1 MNYKFAYTLGRLLS
15 LGLAGCVAAGDGFA
29 DVDSLS
35 DALSVVRMEA
45 EGQSWSISSGDR
57 TETNAGDVKFRAN
70 QVGDF
75 FKFSRSV
82 EAGTYKIVLRYAR
95 RNVYGKYDV
104 KVAGSTVASL
114 DAYDSAT
121 GDRWTTATLGEKAL
135 SGNVEFSFQVT
146 GRNSSASGY
155 DLKVDYIELVP
166 VEGAGSGGGGGS
178 ASTGG
183 GGSASTGGG
192 GSASTGGGGSGT
204 GDPVESICGVKPG
217 AATGHVAMENL
228 CRGVV
233 AVRSGEGNFISW
245 RLMGYEDRGIG
256 FNVYR
261 DGTKVNGAPIT
272 NSTNYYDSGAPRN
285 AKYIVRAVIDGAEQG
300 DSANTRDGDS
310 GAPTW
315 ERNYLTIPLRTPS
328 GYEAGD
334 ASPGDLDGDG
344 DYELVVKEQDTPRDP
359 SQDGRTGQPKF
370 AAYDTD
376 GTFLWRIDLGIN
388 IRESEHTT
396 PFVVYDLDGDGRAEI
411 AVKTAPGT
419 RDGKG
424 EFLHTG
430 PAASDDDRRDY
441 RNGAGKILSGP
452 EYLTVFSGV
461 DGSELATIAYH
472 APYGSG
478 SFGDNNGNRSDR
490 YNATLA
496 FLDDSGRPSVVMQRG
511 YYARTTFGAYNYRDG
526 RLSLMWSF
534 DSSARGNGAYAGKGV
549 HSVMAAD
556 TDGDLRQEIIPGGA
570 TIGPD
575 GRGKCAVSF
584 YAHGDALH
592 IADLIPS
599 RPGLEVFQPTE
610 ADGVPS
616 YFLRDAETCEV
627 LWRGAN
633 SDGEGPGRGAADD
646 ITPDNPGGEAWTNT
660 AGLFNAANGRSIGAR
675 PREVNFL
682 VWWDGDESRELLNG
696 NTVANFDGEGRGFT
710 AEGCTSINGT
720 KSVPTLSADLFG
732 DWREEVVFLCGNSL
746 RIYTTNQV
754 TERRIYTLM
763 HDPQYRANVSAQ
775 NATYNQPPHTSFHIG
790 GGMREPPR
798 PNITVR

>member
-1 MNYKFAYTLGRLLS
+1 MALVV
-15 LGLAGCVAAGDGFA
+15 AG
-29 DVDSLS
+29 
-35 DALSVVRMEA
+35 ALSACSGSESGDDGSGGA
-45 EGQSWSISSGDR
+45 PNAGGASGQTSSG
-57 TETNAGDVKFRAN
+57 
-70 QVGDF
+70 
-75 FKFSRSV
+75 
-82 EAGTYKIVLRYAR
+82 
-95 RNVYGKYDV
+95 
-104 KVAGSTVASL
+104 ASGQT
-114 DAYDSAT
+114 S
-121 GDRWTTATLGEKAL
+121 
-135 SGNVEFSFQVT
+135 SGASGQT
-146 GRNSSASGY
+146 SSGASGQTSSSASGQTSSSASGQTSS
-155 DLKVDYIELVP
+155 
-166 VEGAGSGGGGGS
+166 GASGGRDPG
-178 ASTGG
+178 TGG
-183 GGSASTGGG
+183 TDNPG
-192 GSASTGGGGSGT
+192 
-204 GDPVESICGVKPG
+204 ESICGVTP
-217 AATGHVAMENL
+217 AAAAGHVTLENL

-233 AVRSGEGNFISW
+233 AVRSGDGNFISW
-245 RLMGYEDRGIG
+245 RLMGYEDPSIG

-261 DGTKVNGAPIT
+261 DGTKVNDTPIT
-272 NSTNYYDSGAPRN
+272 DSTNYFDSGAPGG
-285 AKYIVRAVIDGAEQG
+285 AKYTVRAVIDGAEQG

-310 GAPTW
+310 GTPTW
-315 ERNYLTIPLRTPS
+315 ERNYLTIPLDTPDD
-328 GYEAGD
+328 YEAGD

-344 DYELVVKEQDTPRDP
+344 DYELVVKEQNSPRDP
-359 SQDGRTGQPKF
+359 SQDGRTGQPKL

-424 EFLHTG
+424 AFLHTG
-430 PAASDDDRRDY
+430 PAADDDDARDY

-461 DGSELATIAYH
+461 DGSELATIEYH
-472 APYGSG
+472 APITSG

-496 FLDDSGRPSVVMQRG
+496 FLDDSGQPSAVMQRG
-511 YYARTTFGAYNYRDG
+511 YYARMTFGAYNYRDG

-534 DSSARGNGAYAGKGV
+534 DSSASGNGAYSGKGV

-556 TDGDLRQEIIPGGA
+556 TDGDLRQEIIPGAA

-584 YAHGDALH
+584 YGHGDAIH
-592 IADLIPS
+592 VADLVPS

-616 YFLRDAETCEV
+616 YFVRDAETCEL
-627 LWRGAN
+627 LWRGPN

-646 ITPDNPGGEAWTNT
+646 ISPDNPGGEAWTNT
-660 AGLFNAANGRSIGAR
+660 AGLFNAADGRNIGAR
-675 PREVNFL
+675 PRQVNFL
-682 VWWDGDESRELLNG
+682 IWWDGDESRELLDG
-696 NTVANFDGEGRGFT
+696 NTVTSFDGEGRGFS
-710 AEGCTSINGT
+710 ASGCTSINGS

-732 DWREEVVFLCGNSL
+732 DWREEVVFLCGDSL
-746 RIYTTNQV
+746 RIYTTDQI
-754 TERRIYTLM
+754 TRRRIYTLM

-790 GGMREPPR
+790 DGMREPPR

>member
-1 MNYKFAYTLGRLLS
+1 MTPA
-15 LGLAGCVAAGDGFA
+15 
-29 DVDSLS
+29 
-35 DALSVVRMEA
+35 
-45 EGQSWSISSGDR
+45 
-57 TETNAGDVKFRAN
+57 
-70 QVGDF
+70 
-75 FKFSRSV
+75 
-82 EAGTYKIVLRYAR
+82 
-95 RNVYGKYDV
+95 
-104 KVAGSTVASL
+104 
-114 DAYDSAT
+114 
-121 GDRWTTATLGEKAL
+121 
-135 SGNVEFSFQVT
+135 
-146 GRNSSASGY
+146 
-155 DLKVDYIELVP
+155 
-166 VEGAGSGGGGGS
+166 
-178 ASTGG
+178 
-183 GGSASTGGG
+183 
-192 GSASTGGGGSGT
+192 
-204 GDPVESICGVKPG
+204 
-217 AATGHVAMENL
+217 AATGHVRLENL

-233 AVRSGEGNFISW
+233 AVRSGEGNFVSW
-245 RLMGYEDRGIG
+245 RLMGYEDPGIG

-261 DGTKVNGAPIT
+261 DGTKVNDTPIT
-272 NSTNYYDSGAPRN
+272 DSTNYFDSGAPGD
-285 AKYIVRAVIDGAEQG
+285 AKYTVRAVIDGAEQG

-310 GAPTW
+310 GTPTW

-359 SQDGRTGQPKF
+359 SQDGRTGQPKL

-424 EFLHTG
+424 AFLHTG
-430 PAASDDDRRDY
+430 PAADDDDSRDY
-441 RNGAGKILSGP
+441 RNSAGKIMSGP
-452 EYLTVFSGV
+452 EYLTIFSGV
-461 DGSELATIAYH
+461 DGSELATIGYH
-472 APYGSG
+472 APITSG

-496 FLDDSGRPSVVMQRG
+496 FLDESGQPSVVMQRG

-526 RLSLMWSF
+526 KLSLMWSF
-534 DSSARGNGAYAGKGV
+534 DSSANGNGAYAGKGA
-549 HSVMAAD
+549 HTVMAAD
-556 TDGDLRQEIIPGGA
+556 TDGDLRQEIIPGAA

-575 GRGKCAVSF
+575 GRGKCAVNR
-584 YAHGDALH
+584 AGHGDALH
-592 IADLIPS
+592 ITDLIPS

-610 ADGVPS
+610 ASGQPA
-616 YFLRDAETCEV
+616 YYLRDADTCEI
-627 LWRGAN
+627 LWRGPN
-633 SDGEGPGRGAADD
+633 SDGEGPGRAAAGD

-660 AGLFNAANGRSIGAR
+660 AGLFSAESGRNIGSR
-675 PREVNFL
+675 PRQVNFL
-682 VWWDGDESRELLNG
+682 VWWDGDESRELLDG
-696 NTVANFDGEGRGFT
+696 NTVTNFDGEGRGFT
-710 AEGCTSINGT
+710 AEGCTSINGS

-746 RIYTTNQV
+746 RIYTTNQI
-754 TERRIYTLM
+754 TRRRIYTLM

-790 GGMREPPR
+790 DGMREPPR

>member
-1 MNYKFAYTLGRLLS
+1 MALVV
-15 LGLAGCVAAGDGFA
+15 AG
-29 DVDSLS
+29 
-35 DALSVVRMEA
+35 ALSACNGSE
-45 EGQSWSISSGDR
+45 SGDDGSGGAP
-57 TETNAGDVKFRAN
+57 NAGD
-70 QVGDF
+70 
-75 FKFSRSV
+75 
-82 EAGTYKIVLRYAR
+82 
-95 RNVYGKYDV
+95 
-104 KVAGSTVASL
+104 
-114 DAYDSAT
+114 
-121 GDRWTTATLGEKAL
+121 
-135 SGNVEFSFQVT
+135 
-146 GRNSSASGY
+146 ASGQTSN
-155 DLKVDYIELVP
+155 
-166 VEGAGSGGGGGS
+166 GASGQTSSGSSGQTSSGASGQTSSGSSGQTSSGSSGQTSSGASGQTSSGSSGGGDPG
-178 ASTGG
+178 TGG
-183 GGSASTGGG
+183 TDNPG
-192 GSASTGGGGSGT
+192 
-204 GDPVESICGVKPG
+204 ESICGVTP
-217 AATGHVAMENL
+217 AAAAGHVTLENL

-233 AVRSGEGNFISW
+233 AVRSGDGNFISW
-245 RLMGYEDRGIG
+245 RLMGYEDPAIG

-272 NSTNYYDSGAPRN
+272 DSTNYVDSGAPGG
-285 AKYIVRAVIDGAEQG
+285 AKYTVRAVIDGAEQG

-310 GAPTW
+310 GTPTW
-315 ERNYLTIPLRTPS
+315 ERNYLTIPLETPDD
-328 GYEAGD
+328 YEAGD

-344 DYELVVKEQDTPRDP
+344 DYELVVKEQNSPRDP
-359 SQDGRTGQPKF
+359 SQDGRTGQPKL

-424 EFLHTG
+424 AFLHTG
-430 PAASDDDRRDY
+430 PAADDDDARDY
-441 RNGAGKILSGP
+441 RNRAGKILSGP

-461 DGSELATIAYH
+461 DGSELATIEYH
-472 APYGSG
+472 APITSG

-496 FLDDSGRPSVVMQRG
+496 FLDDSGKPSVVMQRG
-511 YYARTTFGAYNYRDG
+511 YYARMTFGAYNYRDG
-526 RLSLMWSF
+526 RLSLLWRF
-534 DSSARGNGAYAGKGV
+534 DSSADGNGAYAGKGV

-556 TDGDLRQEIIPGGA
+556 TDGDLRQEIIPGAA

-584 YAHGDALH
+584 YGHGDAIH
-592 IADLIPS
+592 VADLVPS

-616 YFLRDAETCEV
+616 YFLRDAETCEI
-627 LWRGAN
+627 LWRGPN

-646 ITPDNPGGEAWTNT
+646 ISPDNPGGEAWTNT
-660 AGLFNAANGRSIGAR
+660 AGLFNAANGRNIGSR
-675 PREVNFL
+675 PRQVNFL
-682 VWWDGDESRELLNG
+682 IWWDGDESRELLDG
-696 NTVANFDGEGRGFT
+696 NTVTNFDGEGRGFT
-710 AEGCTSINGT
+710 ANGCTSINGS

-732 DWREEVVFLCGNSL
+732 DWREEVVFLCGDSL
-746 RIYTTNQV
+746 RIYTTDQL
-754 TERRIYTLM
+754 TRRRIYTLM

-790 GGMREPPR
+790 DGMREPPR